1 MNLIQL
7 YLQNKSAKAN
17 LRVENATAD
26 EATIYLYDVIGGDW
40 FGGISAKDFAAELN
54 GITANT
60 IHLRINSPGG
70 DVFEGRAMA
79 TALQQ
84 HSAKIIA
91 HVDALAA
98 SSASWIALAA
108 DEVEIADGAFF
119 MIHNSWTLAMGD
131 KTSLTDTA
139 ALLARLDETFV
150 ADYAKRTGKTAEE
163 IQAWMDAE
171 TWFGAQESVDNGFA
185 DRIAEPAKKTKNTW
199 NLAAY
204 KNAPKI
210 KQSEELQIDRAALE
224 RRLSFLA
231 KIAA

>member
-7 YLQNKSAKAN
+7 YLNNQKTPRNF
-17 LRVENATAD
+17 RVENAGD

-40 FGGISAKDFAAELN
+40 FGGISAKDFAAELT

-84 HSAKIIA
+84 HPAKIIA

-131 KTSLTDTA
+131 KKSMSDTA
-139 ALLARLDETFV
+139 ALLERLDETFV
-150 ADYAKRTGKTAEE
+150 ADYAKRTGKTENE
-163 IQAWMDAE
+163 IRAWMDAE
-171 TWFGAQESVDNGFA
+171 TWFGAQESIENGFA
-185 DRIAEPAKKTKNTW
+185 DRIAESPKKTKNHW

-210 KQSEELQIDRAALE
+210 QQSEELQVDRAGLE
-224 RRLSFLA
+224 RRLSFLE